1 MSRLEQEW
9 SVFQR
14 QGSSMALLVLDLDFF
29 KRVNDHF
36 GHDVG
41 DKVLVHFAK
50 VFEQSLRVSDIACRM
65 GGEEFVVIAPN
76 TDLQSVGSLAQRI
89 LANVRQ
95 HQPVDLAI
103 PWLVTVSI
111 GIAVAD
117 LQKDTNQWSDTL
129 KRADKAVYEA
139 KAAGRNT
146 FKIG

>member
-1 MSRLEQEW
+1 
-9 SVFQR
+9 
-14 QGSSMALLVLDLDFF
+14 
-29 KRVNDHF
+29 
-36 GHDVG
+36 
-41 DKVLVHFAK
+41 
-50 VFEQSLRVSDIACRM
+50 M

-76 TDLQSVGSLAQRI
+76 TDIQSVGSLAKRI
-89 LANVRQ
+89 LSNVEQ

-103 PWLVTVSI
+103 PWIVTVSI
-111 GIAVAD
+111 GVAVAD

>member
-1 MSRLEQEW
+1 
-9 SVFQR
+9 
-14 QGSSMALLVLDLDFF
+14 
-29 KRVNDHF
+29 
-36 GHDVG
+36 
-41 DKVLVHFAK
+41 
-50 VFEQSLRVSDIACRM
+50 
-65 GGEEFVVIAPN
+65 
-76 TDLQSVGSLAQRI
+76 
-89 LANVRQ
+89 
-95 HQPVDLAI
+95 VDLAI